1 MTRFRTY
8 VYHFIIL
15 AFLIAGSVQVNAQ
28 STAWNLTITGTDQNG
43 NQLGVELGTEADAT
57 NGFDAGLDQYAPPAP
72 PNGSFDIRITADGED
87 WQHELASDVLNWCL
101 ELYPIRKQKPL
112 LTLVEGK
119 SHLAGEYCFYNNSI
133 TIYRNN
139 NVIRRELIN
148 TVIHEYFHYYLITS
162 ESKSKLYHD
171 QLEQFS
177 LAQHPQEILCNTMG
191 ETLTKVYLKNN

>member
-1 MTRFRTY
+1 MDTFFLY
-8 VYHFIIL
+8 YFNIVGLLFILSIINEVIKL
-15 AFLIAGSVQVNAQ
+15 LMR
-28 STAWNLTITGTDQNG
+28 DQ
-43 NQLGVELGTEADAT
+43 
-57 NGFDAGLDQYAPPAP
+57 
-72 PNGSFDIRITADGED
+72 ED
-87 WQHELASDVLNWCL
+87 WQHELANDVLNWCL

-119 SHLAGEYCFYNNSI
+119 SHLAGEYCYYNNTI
-133 TIYRNN
+133 TIYRDN

-162 ESKSKLYHD
+162 ESKTKLYQD

-191 ETLTKVYLKNN
+191 KTLTKLYLKNN

>member
-1 MTRFRTY
+1 MDTFFTIY
-8 VYHFIIL
+8 FTVVGGLFIL
-15 AFLIAGSVQVNAQ
+15 NLIY
-28 STAWNLTITGTDQNG
+28 
-43 NQLGVELGTEADAT
+43 ELIK
-57 NGFDAGLDQYAPPAP
+57 LL
-72 PNGSFDIRITADGED
+72 IVDGED
-87 WQHELASDVLNWCL
+87 WQFHLAEDVLNWCL
-101 ELYPIRKQKPL
+101 YLYPIRKQKPL
-112 LTLVEGK
+112 LRLVEGE
-119 SHLAGEYCFYNNSI
+119 SHLAGEYCFLNNTI

-171 QLEQFS
+171 QLDQFS

>member
-1 MTRFRTY
+1 
-8 VYHFIIL
+8 
-15 AFLIAGSVQVNAQ
+15 LIYELIKL
-28 STAWNLTITGTDQNG
+28 LTG
-43 NQLGVELGTEADAT
+43 
-57 NGFDAGLDQYAPPAP
+57 
-72 PNGSFDIRITADGED
+72 DGED
-87 WQHELASDVLNWCL
+87 WQFQSAHNVLDWCL
-101 ELYPIRKQKPL
+101 EMYPIRKQKPL
-112 LTLVEGK
+112 LRLVEGE
-119 SHLAGEYCFYNNSI
+119 SHLAGEYCFYNNTI

>member
-1 MTRFRTY
+1 MGNLYLIQKYKQITFQINFRQ
-8 VYHFIIL
+8 IKIL
-15 AFLIAGSVQVNAQ
+15 AVDSGYGTQHLLNIMNTFFTIYFTVVGGLFILTLISEIIKFLIG
-28 STAWNLTITGTDQNG
+28 
-43 NQLGVELGTEADAT
+43 E
-57 NGFDAGLDQYAPPAP
+57 
-72 PNGSFDIRITADGED
+72 GED
-87 WQHELASDVLNWCL
+87 WQHELANDVLNWCL

-119 SHLAGEYCFYNNSI
+119 SHLAGEYCFYNNTI

-162 ESKSKLYHD
+162 ESKTKLYQD

-177 LAQHPQEILCNTMG
+177 LAHHPQEILCNTMG

>member
-1 MTRFRTY
+1 MDTFFTIY
-8 VYHFIIL
+8 FIDVGGLFIL
-15 AFLIAGSVQVNAQ
+15 NLIY
-28 STAWNLTITGTDQNG
+28 
-43 NQLGVELGTEADAT
+43 ELIK
-57 NGFDAGLDQYAPPAP
+57 F
-72 PNGSFDIRITADGED
+72 FTADGED

-119 SHLAGEYCFYNNSI
+119 SHLAGEYCYYNNTI
-133 TIYRNN
+133 TIYRDN
-139 NVIRRELIN
+139 NVIRQELIN

-191 ETLTKVYLKNN
+191 ETLTKIYLKNN

>member
-1 MTRFRTY
+1 MDTFFTIY
-8 VYHFIIL
+8 FIVVGVL
-15 AFLIAGSVQVNAQ
+15 FTLNLISV
-28 STAWNLTITGTDQNG
+28 LIKFFIT
-43 NQLGVELGTEADAT
+43 E
-57 NGFDAGLDQYAPPAP
+57 
-72 PNGSFDIRITADGED
+72 GED
-87 WQHELASDVLNWCL
+87 WQFQLAEDVLNWCL
-101 ELYPIRKQKPL
+101 MLYPIRKRKPL

-119 SHLAGEYCFYNNSI
+119 SNLAGEYCFYNNTI
-133 TIYRNN
+133 TIYRDN

-177 LAQHPQEILCNTMG
+177 LTQHPQEILCNTMG

>member
-1 MTRFRTY
+1 MDAFFTIYFT
-8 VYHFIIL
+8 VVGGLFILSLMYELIKL
-15 AFLIAGSVQVNAQ
+15 FLV
-28 STAWNLTITGTDQNG
+28 
-43 NQLGVELGTEADAT
+43 
-57 NGFDAGLDQYAPPAP
+57 
-72 PNGSFDIRITADGED
+72 DGED
-87 WQHELASDVLNWCL
+87 WQLHLAEDVLNWCL
-101 ELYPIRKQKPL
+101 MLYPIRKQKPL
-112 LTLVEGK
+112 LTLVDGK
-119 SHLAGEYCFYNNSI
+119 SNLAGEYCFYNNTI

-191 ETLTKVYLKNN
+191 ETLTKVYLKNK

>member
-1 MTRFRTY
+1 MDSFFQY
-8 VYHFIIL
+8 Y
-15 AFLIAGSVQVNAQ
+15 FLIVGAFFILTLIYESVKC
-28 STAWNLTITGTDQNG
+28 LMRDQ
-43 NQLGVELGTEADAT
+43 
-57 NGFDAGLDQYAPPAP
+57 
-72 PNGSFDIRITADGED
+72 ED
-87 WQHELASDVLNWCL
+87 WQLELANDVLNWCL
-101 ELYPIRKQKPL
+101 YLYPIRKQKPL
-112 LTLVEGK
+112 LTLVEGE
-119 SHLAGEYCFYNNSI
+119 SHLAGEYCFYNNTI

-162 ESKSKLYHD
+162 ESKSKIYHD